1 MDPPAPT
8 AAATSPHLSAA
19 LLLQPCTAARS
30 YSTDSAAST
39 GSAGSQTKASYK
51 ARRARAQQQK
61 ANSGRSLRLTA
72 SVPTAPGAVDV
83 CVDVALERVTQRR
96 QPKMMTEEEVARL
109 LALSGARPAQAA
121 QAAFKTA
128 VAAESTE
135 PSSSGDAAAS
145 PRPRHAVQLISDSTA
160 EALLQRSG
168 KTLHTS

>member
-1 MDPPAPT
+1 M
-8 AAATSPHLSAA
+8 
-19 LLLQPCTAARS
+19 
-30 YSTDSAAST
+30 
-39 GSAGSQTKASYK
+39 SQTKASYK

-121 QAAFKTA
+121 QAAQAAFKTA